1 MHELAPSHII
11 PSMTPDQVGAVQR
24 MEDFMLQCPQID
36 MPTVHSLHAGV
47 YTRTIKIP
55 AEGVIT
61 GALIQ
66 IPTTL
71 IVAGKCTVIIGDKSF
86 LIDGYHV
93 FAASANRKQAFMAHE
108 DTYITMIFKTAAEN
122 IEQAEEEFT
131 EEAERLMS
139 RQCDNFIVEEV

>member
-11 PSMTPDQVGAVQR
+11 PGMTPDQVGVVQR
-24 MEDFMLQCPQID
+24 IEDLMLTCPQID
-36 MPTVHSLHAGV
+36 MPTVHSLHAEV
-47 YTRTIKIP
+47 YTRTIKVP

-71 IVAGKCTVIIGDKSF
+71 IVSGKCTVIIGDRSY
-86 LIDGYHV
+86 LIEGYHV
-93 FAASANRKQAFMAHE
+93 FAASANRKQVFMAHE
-108 DTYITMIFKTAAEN
+108 DTYITMMFKTDAIT

-131 EEAERLMS
+131 EDSDRLMS
-139 RQCDNFIVEEV
+139 RQCDNYIVEEV